1 MTTLPKHIV
10 FIDGDCILCNRAV
23 IQIDE
28 RDSTKILHYA
38 SLTSDTA
45 KDQLPAALTEK
56 QKTFVFLVDGKI
68 KVRSEALLC
77 VLMTIDA
84 YPLLQTLLKYTPT
97 VISDFVYKNIA
108 TRRTWLSRKLKSC
121 PFDAELSRRV
131 LQ

>member
-45 KDQLPAALTEK
+45 KDLLPADLTEK
-56 QKTFVFLVDGKI
+56 QKTFVFLVDGENKGQITSIALCIDDNRRLSPTPNSFKI
-68 KVRSEALLC
+68 YSYCYL
-77 VLMTIDA
+77 
-84 YPLLQTLLKYTPT
+84 
-97 VISDFVYKNIA
+97 
-108 TRRTWLSRKLKSC
+108 
-121 PFDAELSRRV
+121 
-131 LQ
+131 